1 MRSLFFRLGQPS
13 ATSNITLLWLFVL
26 VTLATLLTSS
36 QSLGVSLAS
45 IAVPALVSTAIFILL
60 VIAARGP
67 LRKISQPGLRSTAT
81 LGVVVATWLIR
92 SAAYDLL
99 LNRQLGSDGDIEVI
113 RVVMSTFFVLF
124 IMLIASDLVDHRAA
138 HTVLVAELTNR
149 RMDLRLS
156 LATFSERLTQ
166 ARSELDQAIRGTLEP
181 SRSLLDL
188 AFDVNRD
195 PAKEV
200 QPAQLLH
207 DIVRLSIR
215 PALADLA
222 ASEVTVTPAP
232 TLEHVEPLERAG
244 VNQRIDIVNCI
255 RPALMVVP
263 LRVFTLFVFLGFT
276 SVVNAFL
283 SNAILLLSWPI
294 LAMVRRFWPSSAREL
309 PTLGAVPL
317 LTAVF
322 AVAFGIPHLLGL
334 ALLPAYL
341 DFFQAA
347 GPDLSVLSVLSSITI
362 AWCIAA
368 VQIIERRRRLAEQ
381 ELLDTNEQMQISISQ
396 MRQELWLY
404 RRNLIWVIHG
414 PLQSALISAALKLQ
428 APEPLS
434 AREMIDLRSH
444 IDSAYATL
452 DSGDHEG
459 PDFSGFLTSIRQ
471 LWEGLCT
478 ITISDPRDL
487 TPRID
492 ESLPMAA
499 AVTEII
505 REAIGNAIRH
515 GGATTIAVSLD
526 SDDERLVSIVVT
538 DNGTGVDEG
547 STLGLGSDLFDALA
561 FRWSRATSAHGTT
574 VRAEVAW
581 GATSTLAD
589 DHPV

>member
-1 MRSLFFRLGQPS
+1 MKSIFLRLGQPS

-36 QSLGVSLAS
+36 QSLGVSIGS
-45 IAVPALVSTAIFILL
+45 IALPAPVSTATLIFL

-67 LRKISQPGLRSTAT
+67 LRRIPQPGLRSTAT
-81 LGVVVATWLIR
+81 LGVVVAAWLIR
-92 SAAYDLL
+92 SAVYGLL
-99 LNRQLGSDGDIEVI
+99 LNRQLGSDGDIDVI
-113 RVVMSTFFVLF
+113 RVVISTFFVLF
-124 IMLIASDLVDHRAA
+124 IMLIASDLIDHRAA

-188 AFDVNRD
+188 AFDENGD

-215 PALADLA
+215 PVLADLA
-222 ASEVTVTPAP
+222 ASEVTVTRTP
-232 TLEHVEPLERAG
+232 TPEHVEPLERAG

-263 LRVFTLFVFLGFT
+263 IRVITLFVFLGFT
-276 SVVNAFL
+276 SFVNAL
-283 SNAILLLSWPI
+283 SFTVVLFLSWPI
-294 LAMVRRFWPSSAREL
+294 LAMVRRFWPSNAREL
-309 PTLGAVPL
+309 PTLGAVPA

-322 AVAFGIPHLLGL
+322 AVAFGVPHILMLV
-334 ALLPAYL
+334 LLPASVP
-341 DFFQAA
+341 FFQTS
-347 GPDLSVLSVLSSITI
+347 GPAVSVLSVLSSITI

-368 VQIIERRRRLAEQ
+368 VQIIERRRRLGEQ
-381 ELLDTNEQMQISISQ
+381 ELLDTNEQLQISISQ

-404 RRNLIWVIHG
+404 RRDLIWVIHG

-478 ITISDPRDL
+478 ITVSDPHDVS
-487 TPRID
+487 PRID

-505 REAIGNAIRH
+505 REAVGNAIRH
-515 GGATTIAVSLD
+515 GGATTVAIALD
-526 SDDERLVSIVVT
+526 SDDERLLSIVVT
-538 DNGTGVDEG
+538 DNGTGVVEG
-547 STLGLGSDLFDALA
+547 ASPGLGSALFDALA
-561 FRWSRATSAHGTT
+561 FRWSRETSTHGTT

>member
-1 MRSLFFRLGQPS
+1 MG
-13 ATSNITLLWLFVL
+13 
-26 VTLATLLTSS
+26 
-36 QSLGVSLAS
+36 S
-45 IAVPALVSTAIFILL
+45 IALPALVSTALFILL

-67 LRKISQPGLRSTAT
+67 LGRIPQPGLRSTAT
-81 LGVVVATWLIR
+81 LGVVVAAWLIR
-92 SAAYDLL
+92 SAVYGLL
-99 LNRQLGSDGDIEVI
+99 LDRQLGADGDSEVI
-113 RVVMSTFFVLF
+113 RVATSIFFVLF
-124 IMLIASDLVDHRAA
+124 IMLIAGDLVDHRAA
-138 HTVLVAELTNR
+138 HRVLMAELTNR
-149 RMDLRLS
+149 RMALRMS

-232 TLEHVEPLERAG
+232 TLEPIAPRGRER
-244 VNQRIDIVNCI
+244 VPQRIDIVNCI

-263 LRVFTLFVFLGFT
+263 LRIFTLFVFLGFT

-283 SNAILLLSWPI
+283 STAILLLTWPI
-294 LAMVRRFWPSSAREL
+294 LAMVRRFWPSDAREL
-309 PTLGAVPL
+309 LTLGAVPV

-322 AVAFGIPHLLGL
+322 AVAFGVPLLLGL

-341 DFFQAA
+341 DFFQSA
-347 GPDLSVLSVLSSITI
+347 GLAMSVISVLSSITI
-362 AWCIAA
+362 AWFIAA

-381 ELLDTNEQMQISISQ
+381 ELLDTNEQLQISISQ

-452 DSGDHEG
+452 DSGDHAG
-459 PDFSGFLTSIRQ
+459 PDFSSFLTSLCQ
-471 LWEGLCT
+471 LWDGLCT
-478 ITISDPRDL
+478 ITMSDPQDL

-492 ESLPMAA
+492 DSLPTAA
-499 AVTEII
+499 AATEIV
-505 REAIGNAIRH
+505 REAVGNAIRH
-515 GGATTIAVSLD
+515 GSANTVAISLD
-526 SDDERLVSIVVT
+526 SDDERLLSIVVT
-538 DNGTGVDEG
+538 DNGTGIVEG
-547 STLGLGSDLFDALA
+547 ASPGLGSDLFDALA
-561 FRWSRATSAHGTT
+561 FRWSRETSTHGTT

-581 GATSTLAD
+581 GAASLLAD

>member
-1 MRSLFFRLGQPS
+1 
-13 ATSNITLLWLFVL
+13 
-26 VTLATLLTSS
+26 
-36 QSLGVSLAS
+36 
-45 IAVPALVSTAIFILL
+45 
-60 VIAARGP
+60 
-67 LRKISQPGLRSTAT
+67 
-81 LGVVVATWLIR
+81 VVVAAWLIR
-92 SAAYDLL
+92 SAVYGLL
-99 LNRQLGSDGDIEVI
+99 LNRQLGANGDSEVI
-113 RVVMSTFFVLF
+113 RVAISIFFVLF
-124 IMLIASDLVDHRAA
+124 IMLLAGDLVDHRAA
-138 HTVLVAELTNR
+138 HKVLMAELTNR
-149 RMDLRLS
+149 RTALRMS

-188 AFDVNRD
+188 AFDANRD

-232 TLEHVEPLERAG
+232 TLEPIAPRGRER
-244 VNQRIDIVNCI
+244 VPQRIDIVNCI

-263 LRVFTLFVFLGFT
+263 LRIFTLFVFLGFT

-283 SNAILLLSWPI
+283 STAILLLTWPI
-294 LAMVRRFWPSSAREL
+294 LAMVRRFWPSNAREL
-309 PTLGAVPL
+309 PTLVAVPV

-322 AVAFGIPHLLGL
+322 AVAFGVPVLLGL

-341 DFFQAA
+341 DFFQ
-347 GPDLSVLSVLSSITI
+347 SVGLEMSVISVLSSITI
-362 AWCIAA
+362 PWFIAA

-381 ELLDTNEQMQISISQ
+381 ELLDTNEQLQISISQ

-452 DSGDHEG
+452 DSGDHAG
-459 PDFSGFLTSIRQ
+459 PDFSSFLTSLCQ
-471 LWEGLCT
+471 LWDGLCT
-478 ITISDPRDL
+478 ITMSDPQDL

-492 ESLPMAA
+492 DSLPTAA
-499 AVTEII
+499 AATEIV
-505 REAIGNAIRH
+505 REAVGNAIRH
-515 GGATTIAVSLD
+515 GGATTVVISLD
-526 SDDERLVSIVVT
+526 SDDERLLSIVVA
-538 DNGTGVDEG
+538 DNGTGVVEG
-547 STLGLGSDLFDALA
+547 ASPGLGSDLFDALA
-561 FRWSRATSAHGTT
+561 FRWSRETSTHGTT

-581 GATSTLAD
+581 GAASLLAD

>member
-1 MRSLFFRLGQPS
+1 MKSIFLRLGQRS
-13 ATSNITLLWLFVL
+13 ATSNTALLWLFVL
-26 VTLATLLTSS
+26 ATLATLLISS
-36 QSLGVSLAS
+36 QSLGTSMGS
-45 IAVPALVSTAIFILL
+45 IALPALVSTALFILL

-67 LRKISQPGLRSTAT
+67 LRRIPQPGLRSTAT
-81 LGVVVATWLIR
+81 LGVVVAAWLIR
-92 SAAYDLL
+92 SAVYGLL
-99 LNRQLGSDGDIEVI
+99 INRQLGADVDSEVI
-113 RVVMSTFFVLF
+113 RVAISIFFVLF
-124 IMLIASDLVDHRAA
+124 IMLIAGDLVDHRAA
-138 HTVLVAELTNR
+138 HKVLMAELTNR
-149 RMDLRLS
+149 RMALRMS

-188 AFDVNRD
+188 AFDEDRD

-232 TLEHVEPLERAG
+232 TLEPIAPRGRER
-244 VNQRIDIVNCI
+244 VPQRIDIVNCI

-263 LRVFTLFVFLGFT
+263 LRIFTLFVFLGFT

-283 SNAILLLSWPI
+283 STAILLLTWPI
-294 LAMVRRFWPSSAREL
+294 LAMVRRFWPSNAREL
-309 PTLGAVPL
+309 PTLVAVPV

-322 AVAFGIPHLLGL
+322 AVAFGVPVLLGL

-341 DFFQAA
+341 DFFQ
-347 GPDLSVLSVLSSITI
+347 SVGLEMSVISVLSSITI
-362 AWCIAA
+362 PWFIAA

-381 ELLDTNEQMQISISQ
+381 ELLDTNEQLQISISQ

-452 DSGDHEG
+452 DSGDHAG
-459 PDFSGFLTSIRQ
+459 PDFSSFLTSLCQ
-471 LWEGLCT
+471 LWDGLCT
-478 ITISDPRDL
+478 ITMSDPQDL

-492 ESLPMAA
+492 DSLPTAA
-499 AVTEII
+499 AATEIV
-505 REAIGNAIRH
+505 REAVGNAIRH
-515 GGATTIAVSLD
+515 GGATTVVISLD
-526 SDDERLVSIVVT
+526 SDDERLLSIVVA
-538 DNGTGVDEG
+538 DNGTGVVEG
-547 STLGLGSDLFDALA
+547 ASPGLGSDLFDALA
-561 FRWSRATSAHGTT
+561 FRWSRETSTHGTT

-581 GATSTLAD
+581 GAASLLAD

>member
-1 MRSLFFRLGQPS
+1 MKSIFLRLGQPS
-13 ATSNITLLWLFVL
+13 ATSNTALLWLFVL
-26 VTLATLLTSS
+26 ATLATLLISS
-36 QSLGVSLAS
+36 QSLGVSIGS
-45 IAVPALVSTAIFILL
+45 IIIAALVSTAIFVLL

-67 LRKISQPGLRSTAT
+67 LRRISQPGLRSTAT
-81 LGVVVATWLIR
+81 LGVVVAAWLIR
-92 SAAYDLL
+92 SAVYGLL
-99 LNRQLGSDGDIEVI
+99 INRQLGADVDSEVI
-113 RVVMSTFFVLF
+113 RVAISIFFVLF
-124 IMLIASDLVDHRAA
+124 IMLIAGDLVDHRAA
-138 HTVLVAELTNR
+138 HKVLMAELTNR
-149 RMDLRLS
+149 RMALRMS
-156 LATFSERLTQ
+156 VATFSERLTQ

-188 AFDVNRD
+188 AFDANRD

-232 TLEHVEPLERAG
+232 TLEPIAPRGRER
-244 VNQRIDIVNCI
+244 VPQRIDIVNCI

-263 LRVFTLFVFLGFT
+263 LRIFTLFVFLGFT

-283 SNAILLLSWPI
+283 STAILLLTWPI
-294 LAMVRRFWPSSAREL
+294 LAMVRRFWPSNAREL
-309 PTLGAVPL
+309 PTLVAVPV

-322 AVAFGIPHLLGL
+322 AVAFGVPVLLGL

-341 DFFQAA
+341 DFFQSV
-347 GPDLSVLSVLSSITI
+347 GLELSVISVLSSITI
-362 AWCIAA
+362 PWFIAV

-381 ELLDTNEQMQISISQ
+381 ELLDTNEQLQISISQ

-444 IDSAYATL
+444 IDSAYAAL
-452 DSGDHEG
+452 DSGDHAG
-459 PDFSGFLTSIRQ
+459 PDFSSFLTSLCR
-471 LWEGLCT
+471 LWDGLCT
-478 ITISDPRDL
+478 ISISDPKDL

-492 ESLPMAA
+492 ESLPTAA
-499 AVTEII
+499 AATEIV
-505 REAIGNAIRH
+505 REAVGNAIRH
-515 GGATTIAVSLD
+515 GGATTVVISLD
-526 SDDERLVSIVVT
+526 SDDERLLSIVVT
-538 DNGTGVDEG
+538 DNGTGVVEG
-547 STLGLGSDLFDALA
+547 ASPGLGSDLFDALA
-561 FRWSRATSAHGTT
+561 FRWSRETSTHGTT

-589 DHPV
+589 DHSV

>member
-1 MRSLFFRLGQPS
+1 MKSIFLRLGQRS
-13 ATSNITLLWLFVL
+13 ATSNTALLWLFVL
-26 VTLATLLTSS
+26 ATLATLLISS
-36 QSLGVSLAS
+36 QSLGVSIGS
-45 IAVPALVSTAIFILL
+45 IIIAALVSTAIFVLL

-67 LRKISQPGLRSTAT
+67 LRRIPQPGLRSTAT
-81 LGVVVATWLIR
+81 LGVVVAAWLIR
-92 SAAYDLL
+92 SAVYGLL
-99 LNRQLGSDGDIEVI
+99 INRQLGADVDSEVI
-113 RVVMSTFFVLF
+113 RVAISIFFVLF
-124 IMLIASDLVDHRAA
+124 IMLIAGDLVDHRAA
-138 HTVLVAELTNR
+138 HKVLMAELTNR
-149 RMDLRLS
+149 RMALRMS

-188 AFDVNRD
+188 AFDANRD

-232 TLEHVEPLERAG
+232 TLEPIAPRGRER
-244 VNQRIDIVNCI
+244 VPQRIDIVNCI

-263 LRVFTLFVFLGFT
+263 LRIFTLFVFLGFT

-283 SNAILLLSWPI
+283 STAILLLTWPI
-294 LAMVRRFWPSSAREL
+294 LAMVRRFWPSDAREL
-309 PTLGAVPL
+309 PTLGAVPV

-322 AVAFGIPHLLGL
+322 AVAFGVPHLLGL

-341 DFFQAA
+341 DFFQ
-347 GPDLSVLSVLSSITI
+347 SVGLNMSVISVLSSITI
-362 AWCIAA
+362 AWFIAA

-381 ELLDTNEQMQISISQ
+381 ELLDTNEQLQISISQ

-452 DSGDHEG
+452 DSGDHAG
-459 PDFSGFLTSIRQ
+459 PDFSSFLTSLCQ
-471 LWEGLCT
+471 LWDGLCT
-478 ITISDPRDL
+478 ITMSDPQDL

-492 ESLPMAA
+492 DSLPTAA
-499 AVTEII
+499 AATEVV
-505 REAIGNAIRH
+505 REAVGNAIRH
-515 GGATTIAVSLD
+515 GGATTVVISLD
-526 SDDERLVSIVVT
+526 SDDERLLSIVVA
-538 DNGTGVDEG
+538 DNGTGVVEG
-547 STLGLGSDLFDALA
+547 ASPGLGSDLFDALA
-561 FRWSRATSAHGTT
+561 FRWSRETSTHGTT

>member
-1 MRSLFFRLGQPS
+1 MKSIFLRLGQRS
-13 ATSNITLLWLFVL
+13 TTSNTALLWLFVL
-26 VTLATLLTSS
+26 ATLATLLISS
-36 QSLGVSLAS
+36 QSLGMSMGS
-45 IAVPALVSTAIFILL
+45 IALPALVSTALFILL

-67 LRKISQPGLRSTAT
+67 LRRIPQPGLRSTAT
-81 LGVVVATWLIR
+81 LGVVVAAWLIR
-92 SAAYDLL
+92 SAVYGLL
-99 LNRQLGSDGDIEVI
+99 LNRQLGADGDSEVI
-113 RVVMSTFFVLF
+113 RVAISIFFVLF
-124 IMLIASDLVDHRAA
+124 IMLIAGDLVDHRAA
-138 HTVLVAELTNR
+138 HKVLMAELTNR
-149 RMDLRLS
+149 RMALRMS

-181 SRSLLDL
+181 SRSLLNL
-188 AFDVNRD
+188 AFDENRD

-232 TLEHVEPLERAG
+232 TLEPIAPRGRER
-244 VNQRIDIVNCI
+244 VPQRIDIVNCI
-255 RPALMVVP
+255 RPALMVLP
-263 LRVFTLFVFLGFT
+263 LRIFTLFVFLGFT

-283 SNAILLLSWPI
+283 STAILLLTWPI
-294 LAMVRRFWPSSAREL
+294 LAMIRRFWPSNAREL
-309 PTLGAVPL
+309 PTLVAVPV

-322 AVAFGIPHLLGL
+322 AVAFGVPVLLGL

-341 DFFQAA
+341 DFFQ
-347 GPDLSVLSVLSSITI
+347 SVGLDMSVISVLSSITI
-362 AWCIAA
+362 PWFIAA

-381 ELLDTNEQMQISISQ
+381 ELLDTNEQLQISISQ

-444 IDSAYATL
+444 IDSAYAAL
-452 DSGDHEG
+452 DSGDHAG
-459 PDFSGFLTSIRQ
+459 PDFSSFLTSLCQ
-471 LWEGLCT
+471 LWDGLCT
-478 ITISDPRDL
+478 ITMSDPQDL
-487 TPRID
+487 TARID
-492 ESLPMAA
+492 ESLPTAA
-499 AVTEII
+499 AATEIV
-505 REAIGNAIRH
+505 REAVGNAIRH
-515 GGATTIAVSLD
+515 GGATTVVISLD
-526 SDDERLVSIVVT
+526 SDDERLLSIVVT
-538 DNGTGVDEG
+538 DNGTGVVEG
-547 STLGLGSDLFDALA
+547 ASPGLGSDLFDALA
-561 FRWSRATSAHGTT
+561 FRWSREKSTHGTT

>member
-1 MRSLFFRLGQPS
+1 MKSIFLRLGQPS
-13 ATSNITLLWLFVL
+13 ATSNTALLWLFVL
-26 VTLATLLTSS
+26 ATLATLLISS
-36 QSLGVSLAS
+36 QNLGMSMGS
-45 IAVPALVSTAIFILL
+45 IALPALVSTALFILL

-67 LRKISQPGLRSTAT
+67 LRRIPQPGLRSTAT
-81 LGVVVATWLIR
+81 LGVVVAAWLIR
-92 SAAYDLL
+92 SAVYGLL
-99 LNRQLGSDGDIEVI
+99 LNRQLGADGDSEVI
-113 RVVMSTFFVLF
+113 RVAISVFFVLF
-124 IMLIASDLVDHRAA
+124 IMLIAGDLVDHRAA
-138 HTVLVAELTNR
+138 HKVLMAELTNR
-149 RMDLRLS
+149 RMALRMS

-222 ASEVTVTPAP
+222 ASEVTVTPSP
-232 TLEHVEPLERAG
+232 TLEPITPRGRER
-244 VNQRIDIVNCI
+244 VPQRIDIVNCI

-263 LRVFTLFVFLGFT
+263 LRIFTLFVFLGFT

-283 SNAILLLSWPI
+283 STAILLLTWPI
-294 LAMVRRFWPSSAREL
+294 LAMVRRFWPSNAREL

-322 AVAFGIPHLLGL
+322 AVAFAVPHLLGL

-341 DFFQAA
+341 DFFQ
-347 GPDLSVLSVLSSITI
+347 SVGLAMSVISVLSSITI
-362 AWCIAA
+362 AWFIAA

-381 ELLDTNEQMQISISQ
+381 ELLDTNEQLQISISQ

-452 DSGDHEG
+452 DSGDHVG
-459 PDFSGFLTSIRQ
+459 PDFSSFLTSLCQ
-471 LWEGLCT
+471 LWDGLCT
-478 ITISDPRDL
+478 ITMSDPQDL

-492 ESLPMAA
+492 DSLPTAA
-499 AVTEII
+499 AATEVV
-505 REAIGNAIRH
+505 REAVGNAIRH
-515 GGATTIAVSLD
+515 GSANTVAISLD
-526 SDDERLVSIVVT
+526 SDDERLLSIVVT
-538 DNGTGVDEG
+538 DNGTGVVEG
-547 STLGLGSDLFDALA
+547 ASPGLGSDLFDALA
-561 FRWSRATSAHGTT
+561 FRWSRETSTHGTT

-581 GATSTLAD
+581 GAASLLAD

>member
-1 MRSLFFRLGQPS
+1 MKSAFLRLGERT
-13 ATSNITLLWLFVL
+13 ATSNTTLLWLFVL

-36 QSLGVSLAS
+36 QSLGVSIGS
-45 IAVPALVSTAIFILL
+45 IALPALVTTAIFILL

-67 LRKISQPGLRSTAT
+67 LRRIPQPGLRSTAT
-81 LGVVVATWLIR
+81 LGVVVAAWLIR
-92 SAAYDLL
+92 SAVYGLL
-99 LNRQLGSDGDIEVI
+99 LNRQLGADGDIQVI
-113 RVVMSTFFVLF
+113 RVVISILFVLF
-124 IMLIASDLVDHRAA
+124 IMLITSDLIDHRAA
-138 HTVLVAELTNR
+138 HKALIAELTNR

-156 LATFSERLTQ
+156 QATFSERLVQ

-188 AFDVNRD
+188 AFDENGD

-207 DIVRLSIR
+207 DIVRLRIR
-215 PALADLA
+215 PVLADLA
-222 ASEVTVTPAP
+222 ASEVTVTRAP
-232 TLEHVEPLERAG
+232 TPEHVEPLERAR
-244 VNQRIDIVNCI
+244 VNQRIDVVNCI

-276 SVVNAFL
+276 SFVNAL
-283 SNAILLLSWPI
+283 SSTVVLLLTWPI
-294 LAMVRRFWPSSAREL
+294 LAMVRRFWPANAREL
-309 PTLGAVPL
+309 PTPGAVL
-317 LTAVF
+317 ALTAVF
-322 AVAFGIPHLLGL
+322 AVAFGVPHLLML
-334 ALLPAYL
+334 ALLPASVE
-341 DFFQAA
+341 FFQAA
-347 GPDLSVLSVLSSITI
+347 GPDMSVISVLFSITI

-404 RRNLIWVIHG
+404 RRNLMWVIHG

-434 AREMIDLRSH
+434 AGEMIDLRSH

-452 DSGDHEG
+452 DSGDHAG
-459 PDFSGFLTSIRQ
+459 PDFSSFLTSLCQ
-471 LWEGLCT
+471 LWDGLCT
-478 ITISDPRDL
+478 ITVSDPRDV

-492 ESLPMAA
+492 ESLPTAA
-499 AVTEII
+499 AATEIV
-505 REAIGNAIRH
+505 REAVGNAIRH
-515 GGATTIAVSLD
+515 GGATTVAISLD
-526 SDDERLVSIVVT
+526 ADDERLLSIVVT
-538 DNGTGVDEG
+538 DNGTGVVEG
-547 STLGLGSDLFDALA
+547 ASPGLGSDLFDALA
-561 FRWSRATSAHGTT
+561 FRWSRETSTHGTT

-581 GATSTLAD
+581 GATSPLAD

>member
-1 MRSLFFRLGQPS
+1 MKSIFLRLGQRS
-13 ATSNITLLWLFVL
+13 ATSNTALLWLFVL
-26 VTLATLLTSS
+26 ATLATLLISS
-36 QSLGVSLAS
+36 QSLGTSMGS
-45 IAVPALVSTAIFILL
+45 IALPALVSTALFILL

-67 LRKISQPGLRSTAT
+67 LRRIPQPGLRSTAT
-81 LGVVVATWLIR
+81 LGVVVAAWLIR
-92 SAAYDLL
+92 SAVYGLL
-99 LNRQLGSDGDIEVI
+99 LNRQLGADGDSEVI
-113 RVVMSTFFVLF
+113 RVAISIFFVLF
-124 IMLIASDLVDHRAA
+124 IMLIAGDLVDHRAA
-138 HTVLVAELTNR
+138 HKVLMAELTNR
-149 RMDLRLS
+149 RTALRMS

-188 AFDVNRD
+188 AFDANGD

-200 QPAQLLH
+200 QPDQLLH

-232 TLEHVEPLERAG
+232 TLEPIAPRGRER
-244 VNQRIDIVNCI
+244 VPQRIDIVNCI

-263 LRVFTLFVFLGFT
+263 LRIFTLFVFLGFT

-283 SNAILLLSWPI
+283 STAILLLTWPI
-294 LAMVRRFWPSSAREL
+294 LAMVRRFWPSNAREL
-309 PTLGAVPL
+309 PTLVAVPV

-322 AVAFGIPHLLGL
+322 AVAFGVPVLLGL

-341 DFFQAA
+341 DFFQ
-347 GPDLSVLSVLSSITI
+347 SVGLEMSVISVLSSITI
-362 AWCIAA
+362 PWFIAA

-381 ELLDTNEQMQISISQ
+381 ELLDTNEQLQISISQ

-452 DSGDHEG
+452 DSGDHAG
-459 PDFSGFLTSIRQ
+459 PDFSSFLTSLCQ
-471 LWEGLCT
+471 LWDGLCT
-478 ITISDPRDL
+478 ITMSDPQDL

-492 ESLPMAA
+492 DSLPTAA
-499 AVTEII
+499 AATEIV
-505 REAIGNAIRH
+505 REAVGNAIRH
-515 GGATTIAVSLD
+515 GGATTVVISLD
-526 SDDERLVSIVVT
+526 SDDERLLSIVVT
-538 DNGTGVDEG
+538 DNGTGVVEG
-547 STLGLGSDLFDALA
+547 ASPGLGSDLFDALA
-561 FRWSRATSAHGTT
+561 FRWSRETSTHGTT

-581 GATSTLAD
+581 GAASLLAD

>member
-1 MRSLFFRLGQPS
+1 MKSAFLRLGERT
-13 ATSNITLLWLFVL
+13 ATSNATLLWLFFL

-36 QSLGVSLAS
+36 QSLGVSIGS
-45 IAVPALVSTAIFILL
+45 IALPALITTAIFILL

-67 LRKISQPGLRSTAT
+67 LLRITQPGLRSTAT
-81 LGVVVATWLIR
+81 LGVVVAAWLLR
-92 SAAYDLL
+92 SAILALL
-99 LNRQLGSDGDIEVI
+99 LNRQLGADGDVQVI
-113 RVVMSTFFVLF
+113 RVVISIVFVLF
-124 IMLIASDLVDHRAA
+124 IMLITSDLIDHRAA
-138 HTVLVAELTNR
+138 HKVLIAELTDR

-156 LATFSERLTQ
+156 QATFSERLVQ

-188 AFDVNRD
+188 AFDEDRD

-200 QPAQLLH
+200 QPAQVLH

-222 ASEVTVTPAP
+222 ASEVTVTRTP
-232 TLEHVEPLERAG
+232 TPEHVEPLERAG
-244 VNQRIDIVNCI
+244 VNQRIDVVNCI

-263 LRVFTLFVFLGFT
+263 IRVITLFVFVGFT
-276 SVVNAFL
+276 SFVNALTFTVV
-283 SNAILLLSWPI
+283 LLLSWPI
-294 LAMVRRFWPSSAREL
+294 LATIRRFWPSNAREL
-309 PTLGAVPL
+309 PTLGAVPA

-322 AVAFGIPHLLGL
+322 AVAFGVPHTLMLV
-334 ALLPAYL
+334 LLPASVP
-341 DFFQAA
+341 FFQAS
-347 GPDLSVLSVLSSITI
+347 GPTVSVLSVSFSIAI
-362 AWCIAA
+362 AWAIAV
-368 VQIIERRRRLAEQ
+368 VQIIERRRRIAEQ

-452 DSGDHEG
+452 DSADHVG
-459 PDFSGFLTSIRQ
+459 PDFSSFLTSLCQ
-471 LWEGLCT
+471 LWHGLCT
-478 ITISDPRDL
+478 ITTSDPQDL

-492 ESLPMAA
+492 ESLPTAA
-499 AVTEII
+499 AATEIV
-505 REAIGNAIRH
+505 REAVGNAIRH
-515 GGATTIAVSLD
+515 GGATTVVISLD
-526 SDDERLVSIVVT
+526 SDDERLLSIVVT
-538 DNGTGVDEG
+538 DNGTGVVEG
-547 STLGLGSDLFDALA
+547 ASPGLGSDLFDALA
-561 FRWSRATSAHGTT
+561 FRWSRETYTHGTT

-581 GATSTLAD
+581 VATSTLAD